1 MNFIILATMVC
12 FFLESVPWLY
22 FSLAVVIFITVVLIT
37 GVRNQEEKAYRE
49 KKLREKTA
57 TLFDVYK

>member
-1 MNFIILATMVC
+1 MVC